1 MMEGEANVPDFLKPY
16 EVVMSVLNKA

>member
-1 MMEGEANVPDFLKPY
+1 MEGEANVPDFLKPY